1 MDIMKKMFCQ
11 LNNKINSELKK
22 KKKKDKTKRSLS
34 DIFWIFN

>member
-11 LNNKINSELKK
+11 LNSKINSEF

-34 DIFWIFN
+34 DIF